1 MCDEVEEGRDHEMEF
16 KEVSGK
22 ATAIGIAE
30 MLPWWRSLA
39 GLFGWIAIVFCSHP
53 SKLDDAPRIR
63 RSVDSRFTSR
73 RTSL

>member
-1 MCDEVEEGRDHEMEF
+1 MEF

-39 GLFGWIAIVFCSHP
+39 GLFDCNRV
-53 SKLDDAPRIR
+53 LQQ
-63 RSVDSRFTSR
+63 T
-73 RTSL
+73 